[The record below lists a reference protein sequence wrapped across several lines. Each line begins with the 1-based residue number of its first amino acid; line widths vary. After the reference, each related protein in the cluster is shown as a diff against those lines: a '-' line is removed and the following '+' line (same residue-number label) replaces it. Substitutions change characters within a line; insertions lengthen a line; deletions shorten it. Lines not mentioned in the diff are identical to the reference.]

1 MSREY
6 LRLSVGA
13 SLSSSTD
20 EEMLAHRRLYERLVG
35 RLTKVVEDPEFEP
48 IRSVVL
54 GSGLYW
60 LGD

>member
-6 LRLSVGA
+6 VRVSVGA

-20 EEMLAHRRLYERLVG
+20 EEMLAHRHLYERLVE
-35 RLTKVVEDPEFEP
+35 RVTKVVEDPEFEP

-60 LGD
+60 RSF

>member
-6 LRLSVGA
+6 VRLVVGA

-20 EEMLAHRRLYERLVG
+20 EELGAHRHLYERLVE
-35 RLTKVVEDPEFEP
+35 RVTEVAEDPEFEP

-54 GSGLYW
+54 SSGLRW
-60 LGD
+60 QDD